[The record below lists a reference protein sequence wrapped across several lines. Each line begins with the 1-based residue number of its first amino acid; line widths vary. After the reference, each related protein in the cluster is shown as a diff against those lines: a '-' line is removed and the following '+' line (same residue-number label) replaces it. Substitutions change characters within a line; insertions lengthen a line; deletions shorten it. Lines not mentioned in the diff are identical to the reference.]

1 MSHKDIQPATK
12 PIKRVVSIMD
22 KSNPKTVQATSNFI
36 ELYWPALLI
45 TIMSIISE
53 ILLGA
58 SLIPIALTSIT
69 AVSWIVMT
77 LLNSRQQSVVEVA
90 APEPEVVAPAPA
102 PEPVAIPVAAPV
114 NITPQIS
121 GITSEIGQYLR
132 HESSTIH
139 DKTASIRDIIKD
151 AITNLSNS
159 FNNLND
165 HTQQEHD
172 VVVSLIESLGSG
184 GDGNGHNDSQSLSFQ
199 QLSNETT
206 QVMEKLVS
214 QLSNVGQRSTE
225 TVGKIDEMVGQIE
238 AIFTLLVDVKSIADQ
253 TNLLALNAAI
263 EAARAGDAG
272 RGFAV
277 VADEVR
283 KLSLHSNQLN
293 EQIRAQAEQAKTT
306 IDDVRS
312 IVSKVATEDVN
323 EALTSK
329 STVDNMMYDLEK
341 MNSAISTKLGQISGM
356 ISQVDDNVSVAV
368 RSLQF
373 EDIVSQILGQLDS
386 QTNNLKSFAEQ
397 LDSSV
402 HMLQG
407 SVSDGT
413 QCQEQLGTL
422 QGAVSQARNSLQSN
436 SGSSQSQTSMQ
447 DGDVELF

>member
-1 MSHKDIQPATK
+1 
-12 PIKRVVSIMD
+12 MD
-22 KSNPKTVQATSNFI
+22 NSNNKNQQSANQFI
-36 ELYWPALLI
+36 EHYWPALLI
-45 TIMSIISE
+45 TIMSVISE
-53 ILLGA
+53 ILLNSG
-58 SLIPIALTSIT
+58 IVPIILTSIT
-69 AVSWIVMT
+69 ATAWIVMAILQGRKST
-77 LLNSRQQSVVEVA
+77 QAVE
-90 APEPEVVAPAPA
+90 EAPAPA
-102 PEPVAIPVAAPV
+102 PEPEVIAPEPVIPVAAPAV
-114 NITPQIS
+114 NITPQIN
-121 GITSEIGQYLR
+121 GITTEIGLYLR
-132 HESSTIH
+132 HESGAIQE
-139 DKTASIRDIIKD
+139 KTASIRDIIQD
-151 AITNLSNS
+151 AITNLNNS

-172 VVVSLIESLGSG
+172 VVVSLIESLASGDGSG
-184 GDGNGHNDSQSLSFQ
+184 ESQSLSFQ

-206 QVMEKLVS
+206 QVMERLVA

-306 IDDVRS
+306 IDDVRA

-323 EALTSK
+323 EALSSK

-341 MNSAISTKLGQISGM
+341 MNSAVSQKLGMISGM

-386 QTNNLKSFAEQ
+386 QTTNLTNFAEQ
-397 LDSSV
+397 LDNSV
-402 HMLQG
+402 QMLQG
-407 SVSDGT
+407 EVSDGA

-422 QGAVSQARNSLQSN
+422 QNAVSQARSTLASN
-436 SGSSQSQTSMQ
+436 SSHHAQSSMQ

>member
-1 MSHKDIQPATK
+1 
-12 PIKRVVSIMD
+12 MD
-22 KSNPKTVQATSNFI
+22 KSTQNPASSFI

-45 TIMSIISE
+45 TVMSVISE
-53 ILLGA
+53 VLLGA
-58 SLIPIALTSIT
+58 ALIPIALTVIT
-69 AVSWIVMT
+69 ALAWGVMAF
-77 LLNSRQQSVVEVA
+77 LNRKSAA
-90 APEPEVVAPAPA
+90 APVAE
-102 PEPVAIPVAAPV
+102 PEPVEEFTPPPMEMMMPETTPVS
-114 NITPQIS
+114 ITPQVS
-121 GITSEIGQYLR
+121 GIAAEISQYMR
-132 HESSTIH
+132 HESTSIR
-139 DKTASIRDIIKD
+139 DKTANIRNIIKD
-151 AITNLSNS
+151 AITNLNNS

-184 GDGNGHNDSQSLSFQ
+184 SNDANTLSFQ
-199 QLSNETT
+199 KLSEETT
-206 QVMEKLVS
+206 HVMEKLVA

-323 EALTSK
+323 EALSSK
-329 STVDNMMYDLEK
+329 STVDNMMYDLEN
-341 MNSAISTKLGQISGM
+341 MNSAVSNKLEQISGM

-373 EDIVSQILGQLDS
+373 EDIVSQILGQLDG
-386 QTNNLKSFAEQ
+386 QTNNLETFADQ
-397 LDSSV
+397 INSSAS
-402 HMLQG
+402 MMG
-407 SVSDGT
+407 DVSDGN
-413 QCQEQLGTL
+413 QCQEQLSNL
-422 QGAVSQARNSLQSN
+422 QNAVSQARGSLQSN
-436 SGSSQSQTSMQ
+436 VEEQQSQSSMQ

>member
-1 MSHKDIQPATK
+1 
-12 PIKRVVSIMD
+12 MD
-22 KSNPKTVQATSNFI
+22 TNSKTSGNYI
-36 ELYWPALLI
+36 EHYWPALLI
-45 TIMSIISE
+45 TIMAVVSE
-53 ILLGA
+53 FLLEA
-58 SLIPIALTSIT
+58 ELIPIVLTLIT
-69 AVSWIVMT
+69 ALAWGIMAFLT
-77 LLNSRQQSVVEVA
+77 GRTTTATVA
-90 APEPEVVAPAPA
+90 EPE
-102 PEPVAIPVAAPV
+102 PEPVAFEPPPEPMMMMAEPTRVSIAPQV
-114 NITPQIS
+114 G
-121 GITSEIGQYLR
+121 GITAEIGQYLR
-132 HESSTIH
+132 HESDSIR
-139 DKTASIRDIIKD
+139 DKTANIRNIIKD
-151 AITNLSNS
+151 AITNLNHS

-172 VVVSLIESLGSG
+172 VVISLIESLASG
-184 GDGNGHNDSQSLSFQ
+184 DSRQESSLSFQ
-199 QLSNETT
+199 TLSKETT
-206 QVMEKLVS
+206 HVMEKLVA

-323 EALTSK
+323 EALSSK

-341 MNSAISTKLGQISGM
+341 MNSAVSQKLEQISGM
-356 ISQVDDNVSVAV
+356 ITQVDDNVSVAV

-373 EDIVSQILGQLDS
+373 EDIVSQILGQLDG
-386 QTNNLKSFAEQ
+386 QTTNLESFADQ
-397 LDSSV
+397 LNSSATTLDEV
-402 HMLQG
+402 G
-407 SVSDGT
+407 DGGD
-413 QCQEQLGTL
+413 CQMQLTTL
-422 QGAVSQARNSLQSN
+422 QNTISQATSNLQTATTVQQ
-436 SGSSQSQTSMQ
+436 SQSSMQ

>member
-1 MSHKDIQPATK
+1 
-12 PIKRVVSIMD
+12 MD
-22 KSNPKTVQATSNFI
+22 KSNSNSAQQNSSNFI
-36 ELYWPALLI
+36 EFYWPALLI
-45 TIMSIISE
+45 TIIAIISE

-58 SLIPIALTSIT
+58 GIVPIILTVIT
-69 AVSWIVMT
+69 ATAWTIMA
-77 LLNSRQQSVVEVA
+77 LLNSKQA
-90 APEPEVVAPAPA
+90 ATTAQTPAQEAEASAPA
-102 PEPVAIPVAAPV
+102 PEPVPEPIAMPMAEAV

-121 GITSEIGQYLR
+121 GITTEIGQYLR
-132 HESSTIH
+132 HESSSIQE
-139 DKTASIRDIIKD
+139 KTSNIRDIIKD
-151 AITNLSNS
+151 AITNLNNS

-172 VVVSLIESLGSG
+172 VVVSLIESLASGEGSS
-184 GDGNGHNDSQSLSFQ
+184 DSQALSFQ

-206 QVMEKLVS
+206 QVMEKLVA

-341 MNSAISTKLGQISGM
+341 MNNAVSTKLEQISGM
-356 ISQVDDNVSVAV
+356 ITQVDDNVSIAV

-373 EDIVSQILGQLDS
+373 EDIVSQILGQLDG
-386 QTNNLKSFAEQ
+386 QTNNLQQFADQ
-397 LDSSV
+397 IDNSV
-402 HMLQG
+402 HQLQG
-407 SVSDGT
+407 SVSSGSD
-413 QCQEQLGTL
+413 CQEQLGTL
-422 QGAVSQARNSLQSN
+422 QGAISQARGSLA
-436 SGSSQSQTSMQ
+436 SSSSSSKSSMQ

>member
-1 MSHKDIQPATK
+1 
-12 PIKRVVSIMD
+12 MD
-22 KSNPKTVQATSNFI
+22 KSKQQLSSNFI

-45 TIMSIISE
+45 TVMSIISE

-58 SLIPIALTSIT
+58 SAIPIALTAIT
-69 AVSWIVMT
+69 ATAWGVMAF
-77 LLNSRQQSVVEVA
+77 LNSRNNTQDVEQ
-90 APEPEVVAPAPA
+90 PTQ
-102 PEPVAIPVAAPV
+102 PEPVAVEAIVVPEPVAAPAPPPV
-114 NITPQIS
+114 NIIPQIS
-121 GITSEIGQYLR
+121 GITGEVGLFLR
-132 HESSTIH
+132 NESSSIQ
-139 DKTASIRDIIKD
+139 DKSANIRDIIKD
-151 AITNLSNS
+151 AITNLNNS

-172 VVVSLIESLGSG
+172 VVVSLIESLAHSDGSS
-184 GDGNGHNDSQSLSFQ
+184 NSKSLSFQ
-199 QLSNETT
+199 QLSKETT

-323 EALTSK
+323 EALSSK

-341 MNSAISTKLGQISGM
+341 MNTVISDRLGQISGM

-373 EDIVSQILGQLDS
+373 EDIVSQILQQLDK
-386 QTNNLKSFAEQ
+386 QTENLQKFAEQ
-397 LDSSV
+397 MDSGV
-402 HMLQG
+402 HTLQG
-407 SVSDGT
+407 NVVDGG
-413 QCQEQLGTL
+413 QCQEQLSML
-422 QGAVSQARNSLQSN
+422 QGVISQARNSLETN
-436 SGSSQSQTSMQ
+436 SSDRSQSSMQ

>member
-1 MSHKDIQPATK
+1 
-12 PIKRVVSIMD
+12 MD
-22 KSNPKTVQATSNFI
+22 KSKQQLSSNFI

-45 TIMSIISE
+45 TVMSIISE

-58 SLIPIALTSIT
+58 SAIPIALTAIT
-69 AVSWIVMT
+69 APAWGVMAF
-77 LLNSRQQSVVEVA
+77 LNSRNNTQDVEQ
-90 APEPEVVAPAPA
+90 PTQ
-102 PEPVAIPVAAPV
+102 PEPVAVEAIVVPEPVAAPAPPPV
-114 NITPQIS
+114 NIIPQIS
-121 GITSEIGQYLR
+121 GITGEVGLFLR
-132 HESSTIH
+132 NESSSIQ
-139 DKTASIRDIIKD
+139 DKSANIRDIIKD
-151 AITNLSNS
+151 AITNLNNS

-172 VVVSLIESLGSG
+172 VVVSLIESLAHSDGSS
-184 GDGNGHNDSQSLSFQ
+184 NSKSLSFQ
-199 QLSNETT
+199 QLSKETT

-323 EALTSK
+323 EALSSK

-341 MNSAISTKLGQISGM
+341 MNTVISDRLGQISGM

-373 EDIVSQILGQLDS
+373 EDIVSQILQQLDK
-386 QTNNLKSFAEQ
+386 QTENLQKFAEQ
-397 LDSSV
+397 MDSGV
-402 HMLQG
+402 HTLQG
-407 SVSDGT
+407 NVVDGG
-413 QCQEQLGTL
+413 QCQEQLSML
-422 QGAVSQARNSLQSN
+422 QGVISQARNSLETN
-436 SGSSQSQTSMQ
+436 SSDRSQSSMQ

>member
-1 MSHKDIQPATK
+1 
-12 PIKRVVSIMD
+12 MD
-22 KSNPKTVQATSNFI
+22 KNSNTAPQASGNFI

-45 TIMSIISE
+45 TIMSVISE

-58 SLIPIALTSIT
+58 GAIPIALTAIT
-69 AVSWIVMT
+69 AIAWAVMVF
-77 LLNSRQQSVVEVA
+77 LNNRSSATATETPVA
-90 APEPEVVAPAPA
+90 EPEVVAAPI
-102 PEPVAIPVAAPV
+102 PEPVAAPMATPV
-114 NITPQIS
+114 NITPQVS

-132 HESSTIH
+132 HESSSIQE
-139 DKTASIRDIIKD
+139 KTSNIRDIIKD
-151 AITNLSNS
+151 AITNLNNS

-172 VVVSLIESLGSG
+172 VVVSLIESLG
-184 GDGNGHNDSQSLSFQ
+184 DSNADSNALSFQ

-206 QVMEKLVS
+206 QVMEKLVA

-323 EALTSK
+323 EALSSK

-341 MNSAISTKLGQISGM
+341 MNSAVSTKLGQISGM
-356 ISQVDDNVSVAV
+356 ITQVDDNVSVAV

-386 QTNNLKSFAEQ
+386 QTNNLSQFADQ
-397 LDSSV
+397 MDNSV

-407 SVSDGT
+407 SVTNGND
-413 QCQEQLGTL
+413 CQDQLGTL
-422 QGAVSQARNSLQSN
+422 QGAIAQARGSLESSN
-436 SGSSQSQTSMQ
+436 SSNSSQSSMQ

>member
-1 MSHKDIQPATK
+1 
-12 PIKRVVSIMD
+12 MD
-22 KSNPKTVQATSNFI
+22 QSNSNSAQQNSSSFI
-36 ELYWPALLI
+36 EFYWPALLI
-45 TIMSIISE
+45 TIIVIISE
-53 ILLGA
+53 ILLG
-58 SLIPIALTSIT
+58 SGPVPIVLTAIT
-69 AVSWIVMT
+69 ATAWTVMA
-77 LLNSRQQSVVEVA
+77 LLNSKQA
-90 APEPEVVAPAPA
+90 AAAAAEKAPIAEPEAPVPTPEPIAM
-102 PEPVAIPVAAPV
+102 PVAEAV
-114 NITPQIS
+114 NITPQIT
-121 GITSEIGQYLR
+121 GITTEIGQYLR
-132 HESSTIH
+132 HESSSIQE
-139 DKTASIRDIIKD
+139 KTSNIRDIIKD
-151 AITNLSNS
+151 AITNLNNS

-172 VVVSLIESLGSG
+172 VVVSLIESLASGEGSS
-184 GDGNGHNDSQSLSFQ
+184 DSQALSFQ

-206 QVMEKLVS
+206 HVMEKLVA

-225 TVGKIDEMVGQIE
+225 TVRKIDEMVGQIE

-341 MNSAISTKLGQISGM
+341 MNNAVSTKLEQISGM
-356 ISQVDDNVSVAV
+356 ITQVDDNVSVAV

-373 EDIVSQILGQLDS
+373 EDIVSQILGQLDG
-386 QTNNLKSFAEQ
+386 QTNNLQQFADQIGNSFHQ
-397 LDSSV
+397 
-402 HMLQG
+402 LQG
-407 SVSDGT
+407 NVSSGSD
-413 QCQEQLGTL
+413 CQEQLGTL
-422 QGAVSQARNSLQSN
+422 QGAISQARGSLE
-436 SGSSQSQTSMQ
+436 SSSSSSKSSMQ

>member
-1 MSHKDIQPATK
+1 
-12 PIKRVVSIMD
+12 MD
-22 KSNPKTVQATSNFI
+22 KNSNTAPQASGNFI

-45 TIMSIISE
+45 TIMSVISE

-58 SLIPIALTSIT
+58 GAIPIALTAIT
-69 AVSWIVMT
+69 AIAWAVMVF
-77 LLNSRQQSVVEVA
+77 LNNRSSATATETPVA
-90 APEPEVVAPAPA
+90 EPEVVAAPI
-102 PEPVAIPVAAPV
+102 PEPVAAPMATPV
-114 NITPQIS
+114 NITPQVS

-132 HESSTIH
+132 HESSSIQE
-139 DKTASIRDIIKD
+139 KTSNIRDIIKD
-151 AITNLSNS
+151 AITNLNNS

-172 VVVSLIESLGSG
+172 VVVSLIESLG
-184 GDGNGHNDSQSLSFQ
+184 DSNADSNALSFQ

-206 QVMEKLVS
+206 QVMEKLVA

-323 EALTSK
+323 EALSSK

-341 MNSAISTKLGQISGM
+341 MNSAVSTKLEQISGM
-356 ISQVDDNVSVAV
+356 ITQVDDNVSVAV

-386 QTNNLKSFAEQ
+386 QTNNLSQFADQ
-397 LDSSV
+397 MDNSV

-407 SVSDGT
+407 SVTNGND
-413 QCQEQLGTL
+413 CQDQLGTL
-422 QGAVSQARNSLQSN
+422 QGAIAQARGSLESSN
-436 SGSSQSQTSMQ
+436 SSNSSQSSMQ

>member
-1 MSHKDIQPATK
+1 MNNMDNSNSNNTK
-12 PIKRVVSIMD
+12 PGNSH
-22 KSNPKTVQATSNFI
+22 FI
-36 ELYWPALLI
+36 DHYWPALLI
-45 TIMSIISE
+45 TILSVISE
-53 ILLGA
+53 
-58 SLIPIALTSIT
+58 
-69 AVSWIVMT
+69 V
-77 LLNSRQQSVVEVA
+77 LLNSGAIPVALTTITAIAWGVMALIQSRQSAATVVTEPPK
-90 APEPEVVAPAPA
+90 PEPEVAPAPVV
-102 PEPVAIPVAAPV
+102 EPVAAAPLAPV

-121 GITSEIGQYLR
+121 GITTEIGQYLR
-132 HESSTIH
+132 HESTSIQE
-139 DKTASIRDIIKD
+139 KTSNIRDIIKD
-151 AITNLSNS
+151 AITNLNNS

-172 VVVSLIESLGSG
+172 VVVSLIESLAT
-184 GDGNGHNDSQSLSFQ
+184 GDGHAESKALSFQ
-199 QLSNETT
+199 QLSQETT
-206 QVMEKLVS
+206 QVMEKLVA

-323 EALTSK
+323 EALSSK

-341 MNSAISTKLGQISGM
+341 MNSAVSTKLEQISGM
-356 ISQVDDNVSVAV
+356 ITQVDDNVSVAV

-386 QTNNLKSFAEQ
+386 QTGNLQQFADQ
-397 LDSSV
+397 IDNSV

-407 SVSDGT
+407 TVQDGND
-413 QCQEQLGTL
+413 CQEQLNTL
-422 QGAVSQARNSLQSN
+422 QSAISQARGTLASN
-436 SGSSQSQTSMQ
+436 SSHSQSSMQ

>member
-1 MSHKDIQPATK
+1 
-12 PIKRVVSIMD
+12 
-22 KSNPKTVQATSNFI
+22 
-36 ELYWPALLI
+36 
-45 TIMSIISE
+45 
-53 ILLGA
+53 
-58 SLIPIALTSIT
+58 
-69 AVSWIVMT
+69 
-77 LLNSRQQSVVEVA
+77 
-90 APEPEVVAPAPA
+90 
-102 PEPVAIPVAAPV
+102 
-114 NITPQIS
+114 
-121 GITSEIGQYLR
+121 
-132 HESSTIH
+132 
-139 DKTASIRDIIKD
+139 D
-151 AITNLSNS
+151 AITNLNNS

-172 VVVSLIESLGSG
+172 VVVSLIESLAHSDGSS
-184 GDGNGHNDSQSLSFQ
+184 NSKSLSFQ
-199 QLSNETT
+199 QLSKETT

-323 EALTSK
+323 EALSSK

-341 MNSAISTKLGQISGM
+341 MNTVISDRLGQISGM

-373 EDIVSQILGQLDS
+373 EDIVSQILQQLDK
-386 QTNNLKSFAEQ
+386 QTENLQKFAEQ
-397 LDSSV
+397 MDSGV
-402 HMLQG
+402 HTLQG
-407 SVSDGT
+407 NVVDGG
-413 QCQEQLGTL
+413 QCQEQLSML
-422 QGAVSQARNSLQSN
+422 QGVISQARNSLETN
-436 SGSSQSQTSMQ
+436 SSDRSQSSMQ

>member
-1 MSHKDIQPATK
+1 MN
-12 PIKRVVSIMD
+12 
-22 KSNPKTVQATSNFI
+22 KSNSNSAQQGSGSFI
-36 ELYWPALLI
+36 EQYWPALLI
-45 TIMSIISE
+45 TILSVISE
-53 ILLGA
+53 ILLNTGV
-58 SLIPIALTSIT
+58 IPIVL
-69 AVSWIVMT
+69 T
-77 LLNSRQQSVVEVA
+77 LLTATAWGVVALLISRA
-90 APEPEVVAPAPA
+90 ASAAAAEAAAAAAEPEVVIAPI
-102 PEPVAIPVAAPV
+102 PEPVAAPVVTPV
-114 NITPQIS
+114 NITPQVS
-121 GITSEIGQYLR
+121 GITTEIGHYLR
-132 HESSTIH
+132 HESSAMQE
-139 DKTASIRDIIKD
+139 KTSNIRNIIKD
-151 AITNLSNS
+151 AITNLNNS

-172 VVVSLIESLGSG
+172 VVVSLIESLATGSG
-184 GDGNGHNDSQSLSFQ
+184 SDSHALSFQ
-199 QLSNETT
+199 QLSTETT

-225 TVGKIDEMVGQIE
+225 TVSKIDDMVGQIE

-293 EQIRAQAEQAKTT
+293 GQIRAQAEQAKTT

-323 EALTSK
+323 EALSSK

-341 MNSAISTKLGQISGM
+341 MNSAVSTKLEQISGM
-356 ISQVDDNVSVAV
+356 ITQVDDNVSVAV

-373 EDIVSQILGQLDS
+373 EDIVSQILGQLDG
-386 QTNNLKSFAEQ
+386 QTSNLQQFADQ
-397 LDSSV
+397 IDNSV

-407 SVSDGT
+407 SVSDGSD
-413 QCQEQLGTL
+413 CQQQLGTL
-422 QGAVSQARNSLQSN
+422 QGAIAQARSSLETRR
-436 SGSSQSQTSMQ
+436 SGNSSQSSMQ

>member
-1 MSHKDIQPATK
+1 
-12 PIKRVVSIMD
+12 MD
-22 KSNPKTVQATSNFI
+22 KSTPNTVQATSSFI
-36 ELYWPALLI
+36 ETYWPALLI

-53 ILLGA
+53 ILLQAG
-58 SLIPIALTSIT
+58 LIPIALTTISSI
-69 AVSWIVMT
+69 AWIVMA
-77 LLNSRQQSVVEVA
+77 LINSKQQTAV
-90 APEPEVVAPAPA
+90 APEPEVIAPAPI
-102 PEPVAIPVAAPV
+102 PEPVAAPV
-114 NITPQIS
+114 TPPVNIAPQIS

-132 HESSTIH
+132 HESSAIQE
-139 DKTASIRDIIKD
+139 KTASIRDIIKD
-151 AITNLSNS
+151 AITNLNNS

-184 GDGNGHNDSQSLSFQ
+184 DGNSDSQSLSFQ

-206 QVMEKLVS
+206 QVMEKLVA

-341 MNSAISTKLGQISGM
+341 MNSAVSTKLGQISGM

-373 EDIVSQILGQLDS
+373 EDIVSQILGQLDG
-386 QTNNLKSFAEQ
+386 QTSNLQSFSDQ

-402 HMLQG
+402 HMIQG
-407 SVSDGT
+407 SVSDGS

-422 QGAVSQARNSLQSN
+422 QGAVSQARTSLQS
-436 SGSSQSQTSMQ
+436 SSTVSHAQTSMQ